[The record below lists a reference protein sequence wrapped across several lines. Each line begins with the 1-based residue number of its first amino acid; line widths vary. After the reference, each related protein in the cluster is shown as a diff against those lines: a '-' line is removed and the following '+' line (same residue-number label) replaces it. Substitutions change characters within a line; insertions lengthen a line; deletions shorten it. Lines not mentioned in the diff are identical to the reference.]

1 MSRQPF
7 AADGVPELAER
18 PSAADEADIL
28 AAAPLSA
35 RRRFMRRFKSNKG
48 AMIAFGF
55 IVLLIVV
62 AIIGP
67 WITPHD
73 PNKQSLANRLAD
85 PRTPGHLLGTD
96 ALGRDVLSRL
106 IIGTRVAMLA
116 AGQAVGIALLLGVPP
131 GLIAGYFGGRIDLV
145 IMRVTDAV
153 QAFPPLILAI
163 AMVGILGRGLF
174 YAMLAVGIVFARTSC
189 ASCAGPSSRSARR
202 RSSRPR
208 ARSGPPRCA
217 SCARASCP
225 TCFRHCSCRSPWPL
239 GFALLAEA
247 GLSFLGLGVQPPQ
260 ASWGLMLGQGYDKF
274 SQQPWLIVI
283 SGIAIAL
290 TVLSFNV
297 VGDGLRDSIGRETGA
312 NDEQAEGRRTTAGE
326 RRRRAAAGSG
336 GSDPGRSTT

>member
-1 MSRQPF
+1 VINEPITTRHI
-7 AADGVPELAER
+7 PELAER

-28 AAAPLSA
+28 AAAPLSG
-35 RRRFMRRFKSNKG
+35 RRRFLRRFKSNRG

-55 IVLLIVV
+55 IALLIVI

-85 PRTPGHLLGTD
+85 PRSPDHLLGTD

-106 IIGTRVAMLA
+106 IVGTRVAMLA
-116 AGQAVGIALLLGVPP
+116 AGQAVSVALLLGVPP
-131 GLIAGYFGGRIDLV
+131 GLIAGYFGGRIDLTV
-145 IMRVTDAV
+145 MRITDAV

-174 YAMLAVGIVFARTSC
+174 YAMLAVGIVFAPNFLRIVRGAVLEVREETFIE
-189 ASCAGPSSRSARR
+189 ASRSIGTPTLRIVR
-202 RSSRPR
+202 TRILPNVL
-208 ARSGPPRCA
+208 PPLLVQVSLA
-217 SCARASCP
+217 A
-225 TCFRHCSCRSPWPL
+225 

-283 SGIAIAL
+283 PGIAIAL

-297 VGDGLRDSIGRETGA
+297 IGDGLRDSIGRET
-312 NDEQAEGRRTTAGE
+312 RRE
-326 RRRRAAAGSG
+326 R
-336 GSDPGRSTT
+336 